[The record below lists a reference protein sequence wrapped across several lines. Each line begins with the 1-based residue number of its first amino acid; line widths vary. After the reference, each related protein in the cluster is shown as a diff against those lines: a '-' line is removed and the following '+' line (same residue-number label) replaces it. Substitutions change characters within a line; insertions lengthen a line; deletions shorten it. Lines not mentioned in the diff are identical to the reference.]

1 MNVPLVPESIRA
13 LVSTVFFPLSLL
25 HEIEIG
31 KCIVLFE
38 ILASVTEWSE
48 RDGDAEVDADL

>member
-1 MNVPLVPESIRA
+1 MNVPPAPELMRA
-13 LVSTVFFPLSLL
+13 LVSTIFFPLPLL

-38 ILASVTEWSE
+38 ISANVIE
-48 RDGDAEVDADL
+48 